1 MSYGVFITFLGAL
14 PLIVANPLPA
24 DSIGWKDS
32 DQLLSTYLDPNA
44 LSLVPNLGDQGSLPS
59 ISFDTSTHD
68 SLESIAA
75 TTPGAVG
82 TDVST
87 AVCENEEVQPGV
99 KNNAKLRKRQGE
111 SCVSPYKKTQSP
123 TIAPPKPIVLP
134 DLGEQLL
141 TLPPETD
148 TEPDNNQ
155 CRKPFVN
162 RFCCNG
168 PFGKYMSS
176 YSPLY
181 PNGFYEEVDHC
192 VYWTAEGCLSP
203 ANDFCCVDRETL
215 AQQGDK
221 PDFVGL
227 NCVNFYLQG

>member
-1 MSYGVFITFLGAL
+1 MCF
-14 PLIVANPLPA
+14 
-24 DSIGWKDS
+24 
-32 DQLLSTYLDPNA
+32 
-44 LSLVPNLGDQGSLPS
+44 
-59 ISFDTSTHD
+59 
-68 SLESIAA
+68 
-75 TTPGAVG
+75 AV
-82 TDVST
+82 
-87 AVCENEEVQPGV
+87 
-99 KNNAKLRKRQGE
+99 
-111 SCVSPYKKTQSP
+111 

-181 PNGFYEEVDHC
+181 PNGFYEEVVHC
-192 VYWTAEGCLSP
+192 VYCKFLQSMYGPIFSLSLYIGTAEGCLSP
-203 ANDFCCVDRETL
+203 ANDFCCVDREVIVL
-215 AQQGDK
+215 HAI
-221 PDFVGL
+221 
-227 NCVNFYLQG
+227 NI